1 MAKLELTFCG
11 VTGTVKPDGSK
22 ESSINITMSTGSEH
36 KEGYCYYKVPWTKT
50 ALVRDPNDPRKSSSV
65 KSEGSGTTCFALN
78 LQNGRFTK
86 KMYSPNEI
94 HAEVQIAPGTSD
106 NEQKNS
112 NVTLLASIPR
122 DTLEASF
129 LNKKVILKCDDK
141 LVCDDY
147 FVQEIKPTYKKDA
160 MYVTFKM
167 YSPDFLLT
175 QEDYCR
181 TFVSQKLGEDIL
193 KNEIKNY
200 KLPYD
205 ATKTVDFDYANMK
218 HIKLA
223 KDKDGNKAG
232 TEHLFPYLVQ
242 YNESFYDFLK
252 RTTNRWGEF
261 MYYEDKKLLIGYG
274 YAAIANTDYKAS
286 AESVTYCDLTSQQKQ
301 SNPGQLN
308 AEAPIDEQIL
318 KNDLLKGKYD
328 TVKTRMNSLLNFKDL
343 DGDIYVVK
351 KLAAFLNNDK
361 TIWQFLVNT
370 GVDDII
376 DLEKA
381 NMLSDEKNDKFDS
394 DYFSKKRKETKFN
407 DNQFNGST
415 EFNQFSEYKPFLN
428 TKEYINIVEKEFAS
442 GRNAIVMDFDTT
454 YPDIKLGQIITYD
467 KKTYLVVNVEGY
479 QPEKM
484 AIVDNQYV
492 DVRVDMSKVCYKVTA
507 VPADSSVVEEKEV
520 EVTDKETGDKKT
532 EKVKVYEYTSYPSVI
547 PEGHIRRS
555 GPQLAEVVEGT
566 KDDPLRQNRVRIKYG
581 WQGDKEWSSPWLL
594 YSPAG
599 GSSKSGAYNW
609 HFPGQ
614 KVIVNYVAGNIE
626 RPYVM
631 GSVEA
636 KMPAQMK
643 SYQQVFQTPA
653 EQKILMTDGTG
664 AGLTALLA
672 SFNPGLKLLQGFWP
686 GDSLPGLDFEKSANL
701 EGNIE
706 LTDKYGFYS
715 IKGSTNDRNVS
726 IKSPWGDVKIDAF
739 TGITISAPNGDVKIK
754 GKNVS
759 IEAGGNLT
767 LTSGKNIKQRWYMD
781 GEDADAVTLAS
792 TITKTVTSKAASLL
806 VNITDL
812 SLIRHIIEVI
822 FKPVEG
828 KLQIT
833 AGRYLMMEAGGKK
846 AGYPIE
852 AYKPKWQDDKK
863 DENDDDKLC
872 YESFEKL
879 HLLVYHNYQRH
890 QQMYESARQSAIVQ
904 AQMINA
910 CVDKDNNPQCATL
923 DSIIT
928 SLWNDPQQDIKALL
942 NFQGVYRDVTKDDNP
957 DFAIMAKFL
966 KIQQATLVN
975 LAMSDKQKKK
985 KWEQAIAAQQRQK
998 QIMIGSVGL
1007 FAMLIRNLKDFQ
1019 LNTDAQ
1025 IGFEYTQLR
1034 DVVTWD
1040 NLPDD
1045 CMFKKLKDRDPYN
1058 KFAADYHVSDDEI
1071 KKVLRKFFIALV
1083 KKFEIKRSATESAG
1097 LGLVAT
1103 VFPEPSFDCS
1113 DADWAKYVRSIQNIR
1128 KKKEKST
1135 KEKVGEA
1142 IGNAILDPLKGM
1154 FDYKGFMAFYDD
1166 FSYGSSKKG
1175 EILFASGDG
1184 TMVLDR
1190 GIYRANVGGMDSES
1204 DDPMRPEDNGPA
1216 TRVRKAMLRA

>member
-1 MAKLELTFCG
+1 MAKLELTFCD
-11 VTGTVKPDGSK
+11 VTGTVNKDGSPKK
-22 ESSINITMSTGSEH
+22 EQLNITMSTGSEH
-36 KEGYCYYKVPWTKT
+36 KEGYCYYKVTWTKT
-50 ALVRDPNDPRKSSSV
+50 ILVKDPNDPKKYNSKSS
-65 KSEGSGTTCFALN
+65 KETGTMGFAFN
-78 LQNGRFTK
+78 LQNARFTK

-94 HAEVQIAPGTSD
+94 YAEVQIASGTPVSGD
-106 NEQKNS
+106 IDTKA
-112 NVTLLASIPR
+112 TYTATIPK
-122 DTLEASF
+122 DILESSF
-129 LNKKVILKCDDK
+129 ANKKVILACDDK
-141 LVCDDY
+141 NVCEDY
-147 FVQEIKPTYKKDA
+147 YIQEVMPTYKKDS
-160 MYVTFKM
+160 MYVTFKI
-167 YSPDFLLT
+167 YSPDYLLT

-181 TFVSQKLGEDIL
+181 TFVSKKLGAEIL
-193 KNEIKNY
+193 TDEIKNY

-205 ATKTVDFDYANMK
+205 SNKAVAIDYSNMK
-218 HIKLA
+218 HIILA
-223 KDKDGNKAG
+223 SDDEDGHKAG
-232 TEHLFPYLVQ
+232 TEHLFSYLVQ

-261 MYYEDKKLLIGYG
+261 LYYEDKKLVMGYG
-274 YAAIANTDYKAS
+274 YAGTNNTEFKNV
-286 AESVTYCDLTSQQKQ
+286 AESATYCDLTCQQQKQ
-301 SNPGQLN
+301 AN
-308 AEAPIDEQIL
+308 AGKYNSEAPIDEQIQSNVL
-318 KNDLLKGKYD
+318 KKGEYD
-328 TVKTRMNSLLNFKDL
+328 TVKTRMNSLANFEKL

-351 KLAAFLNNDK
+351 KLAGFLNNDK
-361 TIWQFLVNT
+361 TIFQFLVDT

-381 NMLSDEKNDKFDS
+381 NKISDEKNDKFNK
-394 DYFSKKRKETKFN
+394 DYFSKKRTETKFN
-407 DNQFNGST
+407 DNQYNGN

-428 TKEYINIVEKEFAS
+428 TKTYIEIVEKEFAS

-467 KKTYLVVNVEGY
+467 GKSYLVVKVEGY
-479 QPEKM
+479 QPDILK
-484 AIVDNQYV
+484 IVDNTRV
-492 DVRVDMSKVCYKVTA
+492 VTSVDMTKVLYKVTA
-507 VPADSSVVEEKEV
+507 VPENRVVIEKEKEV
-520 EVTDKETGDKKT
+520 EVEDKTTGKKT
-532 EKVKVYEYTSYPSVI
+532 KQKQKFKVYDPTYYPPVI
-547 PEGHIRRS
+547 PEGHVRRS

-566 KDDPLRQNRVRIKYG
+566 ADDPLRQNRVRIKYD
-581 WQGDKEWSSPWLL
+581 WQGGKEWSSPWLL
-594 YSPAG
+594 SSPG
-599 GSSKSGAYNW
+599 GGASKSGVYSW
-609 HFPGQ
+609 HLKGQ
-614 KVIVNYVAGNIE
+614 KVIVDYVAGNIE

-631 GSVEA
+631 GSVEP

-643 SYQQVFQTPA
+643 TYQQVFQTPA
-653 EQKILMTDGTG
+653 EQKILMTDGSG
-664 AGLTALLA
+664 SGLTALLA
-672 SFNPGLKLLQGFWP
+672 SMNPGLKLIQGFWP
-686 GDSLPGLDFEKSANL
+686 GSTLPGLDFEKSVNL

-715 IKGSTNDRNVS
+715 IKGSTDERNIS
-726 IKSPWGDVKIDAF
+726 IKSPWGDVKINAF

-822 FKPVEG
+822 FN
-828 KLQIT
+828 
-833 AGRYLMMEAGGKK
+833 RYLMMEAGGKK

-863 DENDDDKLC
+863 DENDNDKLC

-985 KWEQAIAAQQRQK
+985 KWEEAIAAQQRQK

-1128 KKKEKST
+1128 KKEEKST

-1154 FDYKGFMAFYDD
+1154 FDYKGFKAFYDD

>member
-1 MAKLELTFCG
+1 MAKLELTFCD
-11 VTGTVKPDGSK
+11 VTGTVNKDGSPKK
-22 ESSINITMSTGSEH
+22 EQLNITMSTGSEH
-36 KEGYCYYKVPWTKT
+36 KEGYCNYKVTWTKT
-50 ALVRDPNDPRKSSSV
+50 ILVKDPNDPKKYNSKSS
-65 KSEGSGTTCFALN
+65 KETGTMGFAFN
-78 LQNGRFTK
+78 LQNARFTK

-94 HAEVQIAPGTSD
+94 YAEVQIASGTPVSGD
-106 NEQKNS
+106 IDTKA
-112 NVTLLASIPR
+112 TYTATIPK
-122 DTLEASF
+122 DILESSF
-129 LNKKVILKCDDK
+129 ANKKVILACDDK
-141 LVCDDY
+141 NVCEDY
-147 FVQEIKPTYKKDA
+147 YIQEVMPTYKKDS
-160 MYVTFKM
+160 MYVTFKI
-167 YSPDFLLT
+167 YSPDYLLT

-181 TFVSQKLGEDIL
+181 TFVSKKLGAEIL
-193 KNEIKNY
+193 TDEIKNY

-205 ATKTVDFDYANMK
+205 SNKAVAIDYSNMK
-218 HIKLA
+218 HIILA
-223 KDKDGNKAG
+223 SDDEDGHKAG
-232 TEHLFPYLVQ
+232 TEHLFSYLVQ

-261 MYYEDKKLLIGYG
+261 LYYEDKKLVMGYG
-274 YAAIANTDYKAS
+274 YAGTNNTEFKNV
-286 AESVTYCDLTSQQKQ
+286 AESATYCDLTCQQQKQ
-301 SNPGQLN
+301 AN
-308 AEAPIDEQIL
+308 AGKYNSEAPIDEQIQSNVL
-318 KNDLLKGKYD
+318 KKGEYD
-328 TVKTRMNSLLNFKDL
+328 TVKTRMNSLANFEKL

-351 KLAAFLNNDK
+351 KLAGFLNNDK
-361 TIWQFLVNT
+361 TIFQFLVDT

-381 NMLSDEKNDKFDS
+381 NKISDEKNDKFNK
-394 DYFSKKRKETKFN
+394 DYFSKKRTETKFN
-407 DNQFNGST
+407 DNQYNGN

-428 TKEYINIVEKEFAS
+428 TKTYIEIVEKEFAS

-467 KKTYLVVNVEGY
+467 GKSYLVVKVEGY
-479 QPEKM
+479 QPDILK
-484 AIVDNQYV
+484 IVDNTRV
-492 DVRVDMSKVCYKVTA
+492 VTSVDMTKVLYKVTA
-507 VPADSSVVEEKEV
+507 VPENRVVIEKEKEV
-520 EVTDKETGDKKT
+520 EVEDKTTGQKT
-532 EKVKVYEYTSYPSVI
+532 KQKQKFKVYDPTYYPPVI
-547 PEGHIRRS
+547 PEGHVRRS

-566 KDDPLRQNRVRIKYG
+566 ADDPLRQNRVRIKYD
-581 WQGDKEWSSPWLL
+581 WQGGKEWSSPWLL
-594 YSPAG
+594 SSPG
-599 GSSKSGAYNW
+599 GGASKSGVYSW
-609 HFPGQ
+609 HLKGQ
-614 KVIVNYVAGNIE
+614 KVIVDYVAGNIE

-631 GSVEA
+631 GSVEP

-643 SYQQVFQTPA
+643 TYQQVFQTPA
-653 EQKILMTDGTG
+653 EQKILMTDGSG
-664 AGLTALLA
+664 SGLTALLA
-672 SFNPGLKLLQGFWP
+672 SMNPGLKLIQGFWP
-686 GDSLPGLDFEKSANL
+686 GSTLPGLDFEKSVNL

-715 IKGSTNDRNVS
+715 IKGSTDERNIS
-726 IKSPWGDVKIDAF
+726 IKSPWGDVKINAF

-767 LTSGKNIKQRWYMD
+767 LTSGN
-781 GEDADAVTLAS
+781 S

>member
-11 VTGTVKPDGSK
+11 VTGTVNKDGSPKK
-22 ESSINITMSTGSEH
+22 EQLNITMSTGSEH
-36 KEGYCYYKVPWTKT
+36 KEGYCYYKVTWTKT
-50 ALVRDPNDPRKSSSV
+50 ILVKDPNDPKKYNSKSS
-65 KSEGSGTTCFALN
+65 KETGTMGFAFN
-78 LQNGRFTK
+78 LQNARFTK

-94 HAEVQIAPGTSD
+94 YAEVQIASGTPVSGD
-106 NEQKNS
+106 IDTKA
-112 NVTLLASIPR
+112 TYTATIPK
-122 DTLEASF
+122 DILESSF
-129 LNKKVILKCDDK
+129 ANKKVILACDDK
-141 LVCDDY
+141 NVCEDY
-147 FVQEIKPTYKKDA
+147 YIQEVMPTYKKDS
-160 MYVTFKM
+160 MYVTFKI
-167 YSPDFLLT
+167 YSPDYLLT

-181 TFVSQKLGEDIL
+181 TFVSKKLGAEIL
-193 KNEIKNY
+193 TDEIKNY

-205 ATKTVDFDYANMK
+205 SNKAVAIDYSNMK
-218 HIKLA
+218 HIILA
-223 KDKDGNKAG
+223 SDDEDGHKAG
-232 TEHLFPYLVQ
+232 TEHLFSYLVQ

-261 MYYEDKKLLIGYG
+261 LYYEDKKLVMGYG
-274 YAAIANTDYKAS
+274 YAGTNNTEFKNV
-286 AESVTYCDLTSQQKQ
+286 AESATYCDLTCQQQKQ
-301 SNPGQLN
+301 AN
-308 AEAPIDEQIL
+308 AGKYNSEAPIDEQIQSNVL
-318 KNDLLKGKYD
+318 KKGEYD
-328 TVKTRMNSLLNFKDL
+328 TVKTRMNSLANFEKL

-351 KLAAFLNNDK
+351 KLAGFLNNDK
-361 TIWQFLVNT
+361 TIFQFLVDT

-381 NMLSDEKNDKFDS
+381 NKISDEKNDKFNK
-394 DYFSKKRKETKFN
+394 DYFSKKRTETKFN
-407 DNQFNGST
+407 DNQYNGN

-428 TKEYINIVEKEFAS
+428 TKTYIEIVEKEFAS

-467 KKTYLVVNVEGY
+467 GKSYLVVKVEGY
-479 QPEKM
+479 QPDILK
-484 AIVDNQYV
+484 IVDNTRV
-492 DVRVDMSKVCYKVTA
+492 VTSVDMTKVLYKVTA
-507 VPADSSVVEEKEV
+507 VPENRVVIEKEKEV
-520 EVTDKETGDKKT
+520 EVEDKTTGQKT
-532 EKVKVYEYTSYPSVI
+532 KQKQKFKVYDPTYYPPVI
-547 PEGHIRRS
+547 PEGHVRRS

-566 KDDPLRQNRVRIKYG
+566 ADDPLRQNRVRIKYD
-581 WQGDKEWSSPWLL
+581 WQGGKEWSSPWLL
-594 YSPAG
+594 SSPG
-599 GSSKSGAYNW
+599 GGASKSGVYSW
-609 HFPGQ
+609 HLKGQ
-614 KVIVNYVAGNIE
+614 KVIVDYVAGNIE

-631 GSVEA
+631 GSVEP

-643 SYQQVFQTPA
+643 TYQQVFQTPA
-653 EQKILMTDGTG
+653 EQKILMTDGSG
-664 AGLTALLA
+664 SGLTALLA
-672 SFNPGLKLLQGFWP
+672 SMNPGLKLIQGFWP
-686 GDSLPGLDFEKSANL
+686 GSTLPGLDFEKSVNL

-715 IKGSTNDRNVS
+715 IKGSTDERNIS
-726 IKSPWGDVKIDAF
+726 IKSPWGDVKINAF

-812 SLIRHIIEVI
+812 SLI

-1154 FDYKGFMAFYDD
+1154 FDYKGFKAFYDD

>member
-1 MAKLELTFCG
+1 MK
-11 VTGTVKPDGSK
+11 SK
-22 ESSINITMSTGSEH
+22 
-36 KEGYCYYKVPWTKT
+36 
-50 ALVRDPNDPRKSSSV
+50 
-65 KSEGSGTTCFALN
+65 
-78 LQNGRFTK
+78 
-86 KMYSPNEI
+86 
-94 HAEVQIAPGTSD
+94 
-106 NEQKNS
+106 
-112 NVTLLASIPR
+112 
-122 DTLEASF
+122 
-129 LNKKVILKCDDK
+129 
-141 LVCDDY
+141 
-147 FVQEIKPTYKKDA
+147 
-160 MYVTFKM
+160 
-167 YSPDFLLT
+167 
-175 QEDYCR
+175 
-181 TFVSQKLGEDIL
+181 
-193 KNEIKNY
+193 
-200 KLPYD
+200 
-205 ATKTVDFDYANMK
+205 
-218 HIKLA
+218 
-223 KDKDGNKAG
+223 
-232 TEHLFPYLVQ
+232 
-242 YNESFYDFLK
+242 
-252 RTTNRWGEF
+252 
-261 MYYEDKKLLIGYG
+261 
-274 YAAIANTDYKAS
+274 
-286 AESVTYCDLTSQQKQ
+286 
-301 SNPGQLN
+301 
-308 AEAPIDEQIL
+308 
-318 KNDLLKGKYD
+318 
-328 TVKTRMNSLLNFKDL
+328 
-343 DGDIYVVK
+343 
-351 KLAAFLNNDK
+351 
-361 TIWQFLVNT
+361 
-370 GVDDII
+370 
-376 DLEKA
+376 
-381 NMLSDEKNDKFDS
+381 
-394 DYFSKKRKETKFN
+394 
-407 DNQFNGST
+407 
-415 EFNQFSEYKPFLN
+415 
-428 TKEYINIVEKEFAS
+428 
-442 GRNAIVMDFDTT
+442 
-454 YPDIKLGQIITYD
+454 
-467 KKTYLVVNVEGY
+467 
-479 QPEKM
+479 
-484 AIVDNQYV
+484 
-492 DVRVDMSKVCYKVTA
+492 
-507 VPADSSVVEEKEV
+507 
-520 EVTDKETGDKKT
+520 
-532 EKVKVYEYTSYPSVI
+532 
-547 PEGHIRRS
+547 IRR
-555 GPQLAEVVEGT
+555 PEA
-566 KDDPLRQNRVRIKYG
+566 DDPLRQNRVRIKYD
-581 WQGDKEWSSPWLL
+581 WQGGKEWSSPWLL
-594 YSPAG
+594 SSPG
-599 GSSKSGAYNW
+599 GGASKSGVYSW
-609 HFPGQ
+609 HLKGQ
-614 KVIVNYVAGNIE
+614 KVIVDYVAGNIE

-631 GSVEA
+631 GSVEP

-643 SYQQVFQTPA
+643 TYQQVFQTPA
-653 EQKILMTDGTG
+653 EQKILMTDGSG
-664 AGLTALLA
+664 SGLTALLA
-672 SFNPGLKLLQGFWP
+672 SMNPGLKLIQGFWP
-686 GDSLPGLDFEKSANL
+686 GSTLPGLDFEKSVNL

-715 IKGSTNDRNVS
+715 IKGSTDERNIS
-726 IKSPWGDVKIDAF
+726 IKSPWGDVKINAF

-1128 KKKEKST
+1128 KKEEKST

-1154 FDYKGFMAFYDD
+1154 FDYKGFKAFYDD

>member
-1 MAKLELTFCG
+1 MAKLELTFCD
-11 VTGTVKPDGSK
+11 VTGTVNKDGSPKK
-22 ESSINITMSTGSEH
+22 EQLNITMSTGSEH
-36 KEGYCYYKVPWTKT
+36 KEGYCYYKVTWTKT
-50 ALVRDPNDPRKSSSV
+50 ILVKDPNDPKKYNSKSS
-65 KSEGSGTTCFALN
+65 KETGTMGFAFN
-78 LQNGRFTK
+78 LQNARFTK

-94 HAEVQIAPGTSD
+94 YAEVQIASGTPVSGD
-106 NEQKNS
+106 IDTKA
-112 NVTLLASIPR
+112 TYTATIPK
-122 DTLEASF
+122 DILESSF
-129 LNKKVILKCDDK
+129 ANKKVILACDDK
-141 LVCDDY
+141 NVCEDY
-147 FVQEIKPTYKKDA
+147 YIQEVMPTYKKDS
-160 MYVTFKM
+160 MYVTFKI
-167 YSPDFLLT
+167 YSPDYLLT

-181 TFVSQKLGEDIL
+181 TFVSKKLGAEIL
-193 KNEIKNY
+193 TDEIKNY

-205 ATKTVDFDYANMK
+205 SNKAVAIDYSNMK
-218 HIKLA
+218 HIILA
-223 KDKDGNKAG
+223 SDDEDGHKAG
-232 TEHLFPYLVQ
+232 TEHLFSYLVQ

-261 MYYEDKKLLIGYG
+261 LYYEDKKLVMGYG
-274 YAAIANTDYKAS
+274 YAGTNNTEFKNV
-286 AESVTYCDLTSQQKQ
+286 AESATYCDLTCQQQKQ
-301 SNPGQLN
+301 AN
-308 AEAPIDEQIL
+308 AGKYNSEAPIDEQIQSNVL
-318 KNDLLKGKYD
+318 KKGEYD
-328 TVKTRMNSLLNFKDL
+328 TVKTRMNSLANFEKL

-351 KLAAFLNNDK
+351 KLAGFLNNDK
-361 TIWQFLVNT
+361 TIFQFLVDT

-381 NMLSDEKNDKFDS
+381 NKISDEKNDKFNK
-394 DYFSKKRKETKFN
+394 DYFSKKRTETKFN
-407 DNQFNGST
+407 DNQYNGN

-428 TKEYINIVEKEFAS
+428 TKTYIEIVEKEFAS

-467 KKTYLVVNVEGY
+467 GKSYLVVKVEGY
-479 QPEKM
+479 QPDILK
-484 AIVDNQYV
+484 IVDNTRV
-492 DVRVDMSKVCYKVTA
+492 VTSVDMTKVLYKVTA
-507 VPADSSVVEEKEV
+507 VPENRVVIEKEKEV
-520 EVTDKETGDKKT
+520 EVEDKTTGKKT
-532 EKVKVYEYTSYPSVI
+532 KQKQKFKVYDPTYYPPVI
-547 PEGHIRRS
+547 PEGHVRRS

-566 KDDPLRQNRVRIKYG
+566 ADDPLRQNRVRIKYD
-581 WQGDKEWSSPWLL
+581 WQGGKEWSSPWLL
-594 YSPAG
+594 SSPG
-599 GSSKSGAYNW
+599 GGASKSGVYSW
-609 HFPGQ
+609 HLKGQ
-614 KVIVNYVAGNIE
+614 KVIVDYVAGNIE

-631 GSVEA
+631 GSVEP

-643 SYQQVFQTPA
+643 TYQQVFQTPA
-653 EQKILMTDGTG
+653 EQKILMTDGSG
-664 AGLTALLA
+664 SGLTALLA
-672 SFNPGLKLLQGFWP
+672 SMNPGLKLIQGFWP
-686 GDSLPGLDFEKSANL
+686 GSTLPGLDFEKSVNL

-715 IKGSTNDRNVS
+715 IKGSTDERNIS
-726 IKSPWGDVKIDAF
+726 IKSPWGDVKINAF

-822 FKPVEG
+822 FKPVE
-828 KLQIT
+828 
-833 AGRYLMMEAGGKK
+833 GRYLMMEAGGKK

-1154 FDYKGFMAFYDD
+1154 FDYKGFKAFYDD